1 LGVTAVGDSYE
12 TNFYIVLAGN
22 IIANL
27 SIAIFIN
34 GLGGLVVTWFGETE
48 RSYAISLGSLM
59 FPLSNIIS
67 SYLAATYSKGIDE
80 DDINQ
85 VIEMEKSMVK
95 TQNWIITAVAVPLF
109 FIVKEKPDQPPS
121 ELALIKR
128 EVD

>member
-1 LGVTAVGDSYE
+1 
-12 TNFYIVLAGN
+12 VLAGN

-48 RSYAISLGSLM
+48 RSYAMSLGSLM
-59 FPLSNIIS
+59 LPASNIIIY
-67 SYLAATYSKGIDE
+67 YLAATYSRGIDE

-85 VIEMEKSMVK
+85 VIEMEINLVK
-95 TQNWIITAVAVPLF
+95 TQNWFITAVAVPLF

-121 ELALIKR
+121 KLALIKR
-128 EVD
+128 EDD